1 MYTKDEKTEIWLDSF
16 HLEYP
21 KKAQLYKLC
30 AAPYDLVKQFAKYR
44 SQVGEIVGEESI
56 AAMEKSLSSGEY
68 MRSLLAKYTE
78 KGITCATFSSE
89 LYPEELRQ
97 IPDPPLVLYARGNLQ
112 LLRERKLA
120 VVGSRRTPPA
130 MMKQAERFSSELSE
144 HFIIVTGLAEGGDT
158 AAALGALESG
168 KLICVLAYGFDFVYP
183 ECNRSLLKSVK
194 AVKSGLALTEYV
206 PWQGPKKYLFPA
218 RNRIIAGL
226 ADGVLVVSGGI
237 KSGTR
242 ITADYA
248 YEYGKDVFAF
258 PYSLGAAA
266 GEGCNAL
273 IKDYAKLTDNLVDIF
288 AAFGINLT
296 EAEEISLS
304 EAERTVFEII
314 REGEIHVAQI
324 AEKSGLKVY
333 ELPAILTALQ
343 MKKLIVSCGGN
354 RYMAVR

>member
-16 HLEYP
+16 RLEYG

-30 AAPYDLVKQFAKYR
+30 AEPYDLVKQFAKYR
-44 SQVGEIVGEESI
+44 SGVAEIVGEEI
-56 AAMEKSLSSGEY
+56 LAAMEKSLSSGEY

-78 KGITCATFSSE
+78 KGITCVTFSSE

-97 IPDPPLVLYARGNLQ
+97 TPEPPLVLYARGNPE
-112 LLRERKLA
+112 LLRERKFA
-120 VVGSRRTPPA
+120 VVGSRRTPTA
-130 MMKQAERFSSELSE
+130 MMKQAERFSSELSQ
-144 HFIIVTGLAEGGDT
+144 HFVIVTGLAEGGDT

-183 ECNRSLLKSVK
+183 ECSRNLLKSAEEK
-194 AVKSGLALTEYV
+194 GLVLTEYL
-206 PWQGPKKYLFPA
+206 PDEKPKPYLFPA

-226 ADGVLVVSGGI
+226 SDGVLVVSGGT

-258 PYSLGAAA
+258 PYSLGSAA

-296 EAEEISLS
+296 EAEEIALTD
-304 EAERTVFEII
+304 AERAVFEIV
-314 REGEIHVAQI
+314 REGEAHVSQI
-324 AEKSGLKVY
+324 AGKSGLKVY

-343 MKKLIVSCGGN
+343 MKKLIAPCGGN
-354 RYMAVR
+354 RYMAIK

>member
-16 HLEYP
+16 HLEYG

-30 AAPYDLVKQFAKYR
+30 AEPYDLVKQFAKYR
-44 SQVGEIVGEESI
+44 SGVAEIVGEEI
-56 AAMEKSLSSGEY
+56 LAAMEKSLSSGEY

-78 KGITCATFSSE
+78 KGITCITFSSE
-89 LYPEELRQ
+89 LYPEDLRQ
-97 IPDPPLVLYARGNLQ
+97 ISDPPLVLYARGDLE
-112 LLRERKLA
+112 LLRERKFA
-120 VVGSRRTPPA
+120 IVGSRRTPPA
-130 MMKQAERFSSELSE
+130 MMKQAERFSSELSQ
-144 HFIIVTGLAEGGDT
+144 HFVIVTGLAEGGDT

-183 ECNRSLLKSVK
+183 ECNRNLLKSAEEK
-194 AVKSGLALTEYV
+194 GLVLTEYL
-206 PWQGPKKYLFPA
+206 PDEKPKPYLFPA

-258 PYSLGAAA
+258 PYSLGSAA

-273 IKDYAKLTDNLVDIF
+273 IKDYAKLADNLVDIF

-304 EAERTVFEII
+304 EAERAVFEIV
-314 REGEIHVAQI
+314 REGEVHVAQI

-343 MKKLIVSCGGN
+343 MKKLIAPCGGN

>member
-16 HLEYP
+16 RLEYA

-30 AAPYDLVKQFAKYR
+30 AEPYDIVKQFAKYR
-44 SQVGEIVGEESI
+44 SQVGEIVGEESL

-78 KGITCATFSSE
+78 KGITCVTFSSE
-89 LYPEELRQ
+89 LYPEDLRQ
-97 IPDPPLVLYARGNLQ
+97 IPDPPLVLYARGNLE
-112 LLRERKLA
+112 LLRERKFA
-120 VVGSRRTPPA
+120 IVGSRRTPPA
-130 MMKQAERFSSELSE
+130 MMKQTERFSSELSE
-144 HFIIVTGLAEGGDT
+144 HFVIVTGMAEGGDT

-168 KLICVLAYGFDFVYP
+168 RLICVLAYGFDFVYP
-183 ECNRSLLKSVK
+183 ECNRNLLKSAEEK
-194 AVKSGLALTEYV
+194 GLVLTEHL
-206 PWQGPKKYLFPA
+206 PDEKPKPYLFPA

-226 ADGVLVVSGGI
+226 ADGVLVVSGGA

-242 ITADYA
+242 ITADFA

-258 PYSLGAAA
+258 PYSLGSAA

-273 IKDYAKLTDNLVDIF
+273 IKDYAKLTDNLVDIT

-304 EAERTVFEII
+304 EAERAVFEII
-314 REGEIHVAQI
+314 REGEAHVSQI
-324 AEKSGLKVY
+324 SERSGLKVY

-343 MKKLIVSCGGN
+343 MKKLIAPCGGN